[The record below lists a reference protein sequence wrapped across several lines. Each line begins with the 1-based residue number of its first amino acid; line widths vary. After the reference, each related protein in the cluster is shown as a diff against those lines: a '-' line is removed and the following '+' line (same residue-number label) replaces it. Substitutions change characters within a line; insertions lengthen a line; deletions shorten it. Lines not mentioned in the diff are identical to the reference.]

1 MQANGKSKEH
11 FCKQGHGRHSL
22 QGCHNAL
29 VVPQLH
35 THEDDIP
42 DFALCVLLIRWKGVL
57 ECGTL
62 DFFSFSH
69 STVCIPCC
77 QTAEDG
83 DFIPELWLVL
93 LGLVNRLL
101 SAPHCV
107 CLGHRGSLAEDGVVS
122 PPFTSPTP
130 NLF

>member
-1 MQANGKSKEH
+1 MQANGRSKEH
-11 FCKQGHGRHSL
+11 FCKQGHGRHAL

-42 DFALCVLLIRWKGVL
+42 DFALCFSLDGRGCLSVELF
-57 ECGTL
+57 

-77 QTAEDG
+77 QTAEGG

-93 LGLVNRLL
+93 LGLVNWLS

-107 CLGHRGSLAEDGVVS
+107 FLGPRGSLAKDGVVS

-130 NLF
+130 NLL